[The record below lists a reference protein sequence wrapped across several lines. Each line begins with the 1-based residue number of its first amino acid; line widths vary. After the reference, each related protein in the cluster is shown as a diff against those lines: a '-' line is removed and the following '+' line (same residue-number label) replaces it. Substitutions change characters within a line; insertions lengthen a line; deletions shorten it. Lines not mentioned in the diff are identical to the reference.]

1 MSEIQDFLDRTEQG
15 GCAVVDRPPGQE
27 LYPGRDRSGM
37 AFIPAGGRTG
47 TRINPKSWLGPGSG
61 SSRPGPGFFQIFF
74 SKNENFFNNF
84 SRF

>member
-15 GCAVVDRPPGQE
+15 GYAVVDRPPGQE
-27 LYPGRDRSGM
+27 LYPGRD
-37 AFIPAGGRTG
+37 RTG